1 LLIIAL
7 MRNELFS
14 ADWDVVKRLL
24 PSDWEAGARQCGAL
38 RRSRKVDSAE
48 TLLRLILLHVAGGL
62 SLRQTVVRAEVF
74 GWASLSDVA
83 LLKRLRASANWLE
96 SLCWGLWS
104 TWEWPE
110 GVAQGRRWRIV
121 DATTAQ
127 EPGATG
133 IDWRVHYV
141 VGLPSL
147 ACEFVS
153 VTSFRG
159 GETLCRIPVRPA
171 DVLLADR
178 GYSHRGGVDWVL
190 SQQADVIVRHQGH
203 SFPLLDSQGRDF
215 DLLRALRG
223 LHQHVPGTWK
233 VQFKYQERTWA
244 VWLHAVRKSAAATE
258 HAQEAL
264 RKEHGASVQAQTLEL
279 AEYVVVLTSL
289 NPRTVP
295 ALAVLGLYRG
305 RWQIELVF
313 KRLKSLLGVGELA
326 KYDEDSAKAWLQ
338 AKLLTALLMER
349 LEREAFL
356 FSPWGYPLLGEVALA
371 GISGSAG

>member
-1 LLIIAL
+1 MRDQLIS
-7 MRNELFS
+7 N
-14 ADWDVVKRLL
+14 DWDIVKGLL
-24 PSDWEAGARQCGAL
+24 PSDWQSSARQCGAL

-62 SLRQTVVRAEVF
+62 SLRQTVVRAEAF
-74 GWASLSDVA
+74 GWATLSDVA

-104 TWEWPE
+104 SWNWPE
-110 GVAQGRRWRIV
+110 GIATQGRRWRIV

-127 EPGATG
+127 VPGATG

-147 ACEFVS
+147 ACDFVS
-153 VTSFRG
+153 VTGVRG
-159 GETLCRIPVRPA
+159 GETLCRIPVRPG

-178 GYSHRGGVDWVL
+178 GYSHRAGVAWVL
-190 SQQADVIVRHQGH
+190 SQKGDVIVRHQGPN
-203 SFPLLDSQGRDF
+203 FPLLDRHGKDF
-215 DLLRALRG
+215 DLLAALRG
-223 LHQHVPGTWK
+223 LQQHHPGTWK
-233 VQFKYQERTWA
+233 VQFEFDRQTWS
-244 VWLHAVRKSAAATE
+244 VWLHAVRKSAAAAE
-258 HAQEAL
+258 QAKEEL
-264 RKEHGASVQAQTLEL
+264 RKDRGEGLQPQTLEL

-289 NPRTVP
+289 NPQQFP
-295 ALAVLGLYRG
+295 ALQVLALYRG

-313 KRLKSLLGVGELA
+313 KRLKSLLGVGQLA
-326 KYDEDSAKAWLQ
+326 KYDPGSAKAWLQ

-356 FSPWGYPLLGEVALA
+356 FSPWGYPLLATVPMA
-371 GISGSAG
+371 GVSGSER